1 MKFRSG
7 DRVRFLNDSGG
18 GIVEGYDA
26 AGFVLVKDEDGF
38 TYQHQESEL
47 VVTDGSS
54 SDFFRYQQTTPDL
67 LEVIQ
72 RNVDRNA
79 AQKATAQFKKA
90 YSERGEGPLTKD
102 LMEVDLHIHE
112 LTERT
117 GNLMPGEMVQL
128 QLEHFER
135 MLRIAEERKIPKV
148 IFIHGVGQGVLRGEI
163 RKMLTMY
170 YPHCE
175 FMDAPYHTYGFGATE
190 VRIRKM

>member
-1 MKFRSG
+1 MRFRSG
-7 DRVRFLNDSGG
+7 DRVRFLNDSGS
-18 GIVEGYDA
+18 GIVEGYDSS
-26 AGFVLVKDEDGF
+26 GYVLVKDEEGF
-38 TYQHQESEL
+38 TYQHAESEL
-47 VVTDGSS
+47 VKTDGSS
-54 SDFFRYQQTTPDL
+54 NDYFRYQQTTPDL

-79 AQKATAQFKKA
+79 AYKASTQFKKA
-90 YSERGEGPLTKD
+90 YSERNEKPLSKD
-102 LMEVDLHIHE
+102 VLDVDLHIHE
-112 LTERT
+112 LTEKT
-117 GNLMPGEMVQL
+117 GSMLPAEMIQI

-170 YPHCE
+170 YPNCE

-190 VRIRKM
+190 VRIRKS